1 MALWS
6 SVGVLVYSWREK
18 NYFWMSKSA
27 VGEAWK
33 VVWLPAGMAQT
44 YPQNEGVRMNRN
56 RVLPEEHQSR
66 NGVTKNAS
74 EALFGFF
81 KGKTVIF
88 MMWVWCLKASRSRMK
103 MGCRTFIVKNV
114 GSFWCTI
121 TQVWLHYFNIFQCGF
136 TTLQYRFHRCSFWI
150 LLMVTLC
157 YPSSLKR
164 GGGTLQGLIQLQ
176 PQSDPIEHHS
186 AFELELSSYPWLE
199 RTCYRKK
206 GCLSIEEAWFPS
218 YFF

>member
-44 YPQNEGVRMNRN
+44 YPQTKVSGWIGTG
-56 RVLPEEHQSR
+56 VLPEEHQSR

-150 LLMVTLC
+150 LLMVTLAVSKAVAV
-157 YPSSLKR
+157 PFKV
-164 GGGTLQGLIQLQ
+164 
-176 PQSDPIEHHS
+176 
-186 AFELELSSYPWLE
+186 
-199 RTCYRKK
+199 
-206 GCLSIEEAWFPS
+206 
-218 YFF
+218 

>member
-176 PQSDPIEHHS
+176 PQSDPIEHRS